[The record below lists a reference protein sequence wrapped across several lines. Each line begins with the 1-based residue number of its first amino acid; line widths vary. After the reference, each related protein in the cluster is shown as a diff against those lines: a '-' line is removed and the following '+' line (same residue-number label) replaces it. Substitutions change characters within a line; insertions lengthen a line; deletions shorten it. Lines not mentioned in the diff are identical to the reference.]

1 MISLVINSK
10 CNQKCEYCFAYN
22 TLHDNNTFMSLET
35 CEEILKFQAK
45 AIDYRIKH
53 AVGIIGGEPTLHPQ
67 FSEMLALI
75 NDYSKRYYFDP
86 ILFTNGTHLC
96 DHEIPKGMNL
106 TGLINV
112 NHPDIVGKKNFNGT
126 LKAIEKY
133 CENFNIGI
141 NLYPGMKDYSFI
153 FDIAKEYKINN
164 IRVAIACPDGQ
175 YNNMINNRIQ
185 YFLLCTD
192 IFINFCLQVIKN
204 NMHIDIDHNYIPI
217 CLLNNKQKDIINMAC
232 NYYPNVTGNMVGRR
246 CTANIDVHPDLTVTH
261 CFIRPEIISIK
272 DFSAPDELEQYI
284 NINWID
290 KMYKNMEYEE
300 CKTCDMFR
308 NMTCNIGCLRFSKK
322 ELNNG

>member
-35 CEEILKFQAK
+35 CEEVLKFQAK

-53 AVGIIGGEPTLHPQ
+53 AIGIIGGEPTLHHQ

-96 DHEIPKGMNL
+96 DHEIPEGMNL

-112 NHPDIVGKKNFNGT
+112 NHPDIVGEKNFNGT

-133 CENFNIGI
+133 CEDFNIGI

-153 FDIAKEYKINN
+153 FDIAKEYDYDE
-164 IRVAIACPDGQ
+164 IRFSVSCPDGKFTHLQ
-175 YNNMINNRIQ
+175 NDRKG
-185 YFLLCTD
+185 YFESMVPLFMDFCEEATRRNIMLSADCCIIPYCYFTKKQQD
-192 IFINFCLQVIKN
+192 IIDKICYFYPNISEYSPNTCIE
-204 NMHIDIDHNYIPI
+204 HIDI
-217 CLLNNKQKDIINMAC
+217 
-232 NYYPNVTGNMVGRR
+232 
-246 CTANIDVHPDLTVTH
+246 HPDLSFTH
-261 CFIRPEIISIK
+261 CFIRPETKYITE
-272 DFSAPDELEQYI
+272 FERPDDLLRYML
-284 NINWID
+284 INWISPAKEGMKYD
-290 KMYKNMEYEE
+290 RCTNCSTMKAGQ
-300 CKTCDMFR
+300 
-308 NMTCNIGCLRFSKK
+308 CNGGCLRFSKK